1 MTNPHAVA
9 GMAWWPWL
17 FPTSNQDQEEDQEED
32 VGLLLMAAEEDKE
45 GESPCL
51 IEAEGDELGDS
62 PVLDSERVTWACCCC
77 SSSGGVVEVLPPLLL
92 LLLLLFSTALL
103 FFFGRG
109 GNCFLLFAIEL
120 FSSRVGELPAEA
132 GCVKPRFEC
141 RFEFICTN
149 GGSPL
154 IIPGQGIATETSL
167 HGKCS

>member
-1 MTNPHAVA
+1 M
-9 GMAWWPWL
+9 
-17 FPTSNQDQEEDQEED
+17 
-32 VGLLLMAAEEDKE
+32 
-45 GESPCL
+45 
-51 IEAEGDELGDS
+51 
-62 PVLDSERVTWACCCC
+62 
-77 SSSGGVVEVLPPLLL
+77 EVLPPLLL